1 MCLTTSKLQ
10 VTVGQW
16 SEIHWMVLSKC
27 VSKCVKVRPQNLRI
41 FAAPEHYM
49 HYPDSNESEIS
60 HSWKEWVVA
69 RISLIFGHI
78 AGVMACLVRE
88 CISLAHTRRL
98 GRQEVGHNFRL
109 VLWRHK
115 GAIMPCV
122 SLLMSVWYINV
133 LCVVSKHLVK
143 DGRCAVV
150 QSFSRSWA
158 HTEGRHASYEEAVT
172 EVLNERKKAVKD
184 MFN

>member
-1 MCLTTSKLQ
+1 
-10 VTVGQW
+10 
-16 SEIHWMVLSKC
+16 
-27 VSKCVKVRPQNLRI
+27 
-41 FAAPEHYM
+41 
-49 HYPDSNESEIS
+49 
-60 HSWKEWVVA
+60 
-69 RISLIFGHI
+69 
-78 AGVMACLVRE
+78 
-88 CISLAHTRRL
+88 
-98 GRQEVGHNFRL
+98 
-109 VLWRHK
+109 
-115 GAIMPCV
+115 MPCV